1 MKTFKSNHKVTFN
14 ARTLAV
20 TGITAALYMAAT
32 LMIAPL
38 GFNAVQFR
46 LSEVMVLLCY
56 IDPIYAPG
64 LILGCALANCFSPL
78 GIIDVV
84 IGTAATA
91 FAVFMILRTKNL
103 FAATLW
109 PTVSGLIIAIGLTV
123 VYHTPYLLNALSVMA
138 GEFVVVTCI
147 GYPVF
152 KAILKNHR
160 LVGLLRQSENK
171 NYAGL

>member
-1 MKTFKSNHKVTFN
+1 MSTFKSNPKITFN
-14 ARTLAV
+14 AKTLAI

-103 FAATLW
+103 LAATLW
-109 PTVSGLIIAIGLTV
+109 PTVSGFIIALGLTA
-123 VYHTPYLLNALSVMA
+123 VYHTPYWINALSVMA

-152 KAILKNHR
+152 KAILKNHK
-160 LVGLLRQSENK
+160 LVGMLRQSENK
-171 NYAGL
+171 NYAGY